1 LRFNVKNKDMWDFT
15 SNLPSNSFDH
25 DRTSFDSNRLIAEDT
40 IRVDEHSHLTITR
53 KVKNV
58 FPVVVGDTRIKRCQL
73 LLFTL
78 PTIIY
83 NKMLSGLMNNE

>member
-1 LRFNVKNKDMWDFT
+1 MWDFT
-15 SNLPSNSFDH
+15 SNLPSHSFDH
-25 DRTSFDSNRLIAEDT
+25 DRTSFDSNRLIAVDT
-40 IRVDEHSHLTITR
+40 IRVDEHSRLTFTK

-58 FPVVVGDTRIKRCQL
+58 FPIVVGDTRRKRRQL

-83 NKMLSGLMNNE
+83 NKILRGSINNE